1 MRRKSKIFIILIFL
15 LMFIPVVFCDTN
27 SDLASRVIVDMR
39 FDNSTITSDY
49 GTQNIQG
56 ILSGTGIIW
65 NTSNKKLG
73 AGSINLANLDPSS
86 NELKM
91 GLSDTGLHAY
101 GVTKDITY
109 CYWIYF
115 VSGSANNH
123 YFFEIDKTSG
133 GNGHLREGSGTA
145 LKLQWTAM
153 AINNYNVQA
162 NGNWALHCFGYN
174 ASLGWVTINSSTRIT
189 SATVPAG
196 QNRDVG
202 FCVYNDG
209 ASDCRAGNF
218 NVDNL
223 LIFNKTLS
231 DAEINYL
238 WNNSA
243 GTTLYYVSPAPPKI
257 IINNG
262 SILHVAKL
270 TENGT
275 FLFNE
280 QNAFYIEANITH
292 DTNVYDGSS
301 NCSVYATN
309 FTDEWNNN
317 KTNIGNITLDSSN
330 SFEFTFTDQT
340 TNVNEQRIT
349 FGVCNQIGN
358 TNINLYISGNGN
370 TNWNTTPY
378 KIINAS
384 IIPNCP
390 LYHTENDVLP
400 TNMVDNIQNISIRC
414 PNCIGTNTNKL
425 IRLTQGGNYDITL
438 NIDFDRKFSSQKETL
453 VYNNTR
459 NKYVFFSHMYGF
471 DDNGQ
476 KILQFA
482 CNETTTNEVYFNRTY
497 NINLVKPTASI
508 ISFNEN
514 DFINKSN
521 IESGDI
527 TIACE
532 ISGTTLLVQNIS
544 VYYINGTFIKG
555 NASGEYLEVD
565 SELLNID
572 GNYSILCT
580 GVNTNGTTTTM
591 GQFQILDTSLP
602 IIYDFDPM
610 EYEQIII
617 LNNESTK
624 TITISLIGQDL
635 NLYSVAVNISYV
647 ANNSPFYYEKVVP
660 INTTSYGIL
669 RNLVFSNI
677 SANFSFYKRVSDAHT
692 VKEIPI
698 YETQKDLLGKEVSF
712 TDYNSDLNVEVKLV
726 SEQTP
731 TNVITQKL
739 RDRYTFTYLF
749 NELKTDSIH
758 SYRFHAGSTD
768 ILKVVPYSKIGCH
781 FVIGDPETHYLDFDL
796 PNCKDAKYNIEKTTG
811 EYYCNIETS
820 CNNLNFNSFG
830 ELNIIE
836 STTYFHTL
844 VVQTGIYRS
853 GNISINC
860 NFNPTPVITLG
871 SDNKIEWGCDLI
883 KRNMS
888 EKVSCI
894 TKLYDAVNNSYLI
907 QVNPSYDDY
916 RSKTTLVGGGS
927 ENTKVNNAFEEN
939 NGIVIV
945 YYDGSVFDDVKN
957 RILVTGEVSCS
968 SNYGDKGTFMGN
980 FTPRF
985 ANYETNAIYKFDL
998 GIQNAP
1004 MIVAIILGIMILGA
1018 VLSIILITWRRGV
1031 LQ

>member
-1 MRRKSKIFIILIFL
+1 MGQITKLTLLFCSIVLLFIFSFSVGAVTYKYPTIHNGFMSYYDMDNVSSNTIIDLKGYTNLTKQASVDYIAIGALGNGINFDDGSDYAD
-15 LMFIPVVFCDTN
+15 FGKFRNITTGSVSFWYYIDGYVSTFAVVFFGYPTN
-27 SDLASRVIVDMR
+27 GGGGYYMGHVSS
-39 FDNSTITSDY
+39 NNWYTSKE
-49 GTQNIQG
+49 GTNVVQALTLSSGTLYHVVWVCNGTAQNIYVDG
-56 ILSGTGIIW
+56 GSRA
-65 NTSNKKLG
+65 NVSNACSEFSL
-73 AGSINLANLDPSS
+73 
-86 NELKM
+86 E
-91 GLSDTGLHAY
+91 GLSLRHDNYYLNGKIDELGFWNRTLN
-101 GVTKDITY
+101 I
-109 CYWIYF
+109 
-115 VSGSANNH
+115 N
-123 YFFEIDKTSG
+123 EIQM
-133 GNGHLREGSGTA
+133 L
-145 LKLQWTAM
+145 
-153 AINNYNVQA
+153 V
-162 NGNWALHCFGYN
+162 
-174 ASLGWVTINSSTRIT
+174 
-189 SATVPAG
+189 
-196 QNRDVG
+196 NRTPIFQEADV
-202 FCVYNDG
+202 
-209 ASDCRAGNF
+209 
-218 NVDNL
+218 
-223 LIFNKTLS
+223 
-231 DAEINYL
+231 
-238 WNNSA
+238 
-243 GTTLYYVSPAPPKI
+243 APPKI

-414 PNCIGTNTNKL
+414 PNCIGANTNKL

-453 VYNNTR
+453 VYNSTR

-482 CNETTTNEVYFNRTY
+482 CNETTTNEAYFNRTY

-514 DFINKSN
+514 GFINKSN

-617 LNNESTK
+617 LDNESTK

-758 SYRFHAGSTD
+758 SYRFHTGSTD

-860 NFNPTPVITLG
+860 NFNPSPVITLG